1 MNRRARRRPADV
13 LAAGVGRPVH
23 GVLLSAAA
31 SSSLS
36 SSPRRARAWRLRAFR
51 WLSASS
57 SLRAPRPP
65 WSLALSPGARRFARA
80 GSGGTPWRAV
90 GSSGAPP
97 EEDAEAEG
105 SGVGRPARRSSSP
118 ANGASSS
125 GPSAR
130 ARGFSLRPPELLT
143 SRSPPRRPLLAL
155 DRVSGRHREVGSVLE
170 RVVGGG
176 GGGGGVRRGFGGVR
190 GDAESRRVERVGGIG
205 RTLTPRGARRR
216 SRTRARSG
224 KRSAFAA
231 AGCAHHG
238 SAFSTL
244 PHADAC
250 PRFAESAGFGG
261 SSSARQRVGSNPSR
275 LAVGARRCCGDAD
288 AEEERGRDARGAAT
302 RRRRWW

>member
-1 MNRRARRRPADV
+1 MAR
-13 LAAGVGRPVH
+13 
-23 GVLLSAAA
+23 
-31 SSSLS
+31 
-36 SSPRRARAWRLRAFR
+36 
-51 WLSASS
+51 SASS

-65 WSLALSPGARRFARA
+65 WSLESSPGARRFARA
-80 GSGGTPWRAV
+80 GSRGDNSRAV
-90 GSSGAPP
+90 GSSGGAS

-125 GPSAR
+125 GPSAAAR
-130 ARGFSLRPPELLT
+130 AASLCALLNSLT
-143 SRSPPRRPLLAL
+143 SRLRRLRAATRSSRSIAS
-155 DRVSGRHREVGSVLE
+155 RVATARWDPSSSVSSEAEAEAAASGGASAASAATPSRGASSASAGS
-170 RVVGGG
+170 
-176 GGGGGVRRGFGGVR
+176 
-190 GDAESRRVERVGGIG
+190 G
-205 RTLTPRGARRR
+205 RTLTPRRCSSTIAD
-216 SRTRARSG
+216 SRESG

-288 AEEERGRDARGAAT
+288 ADEERGAGRARCRDASW
-302 RRRRWW
+302 RRWW